1 MFGYMNPEVMMDIIK
16 KRNDSKFNK
25 DEFYS
30 YFNKKYLE
38 SIKDFLDNPKFSMK
52 YFMVMANIRETIF
65 EKCKNEYIEKYN
77 LSPDFFTR
85 NKITSFPVKN
95 NNDTRSDL

>member
-1 MFGYMNPEVMMDIIK
+1 MFGYMNPEVMMDILK

-52 YFMVMANIRETIF
+52 YFMVMANIRESIF

-85 NKITSFPVKN
+85 KKITSFPVES
-95 NNDTRSDL
+95 NNDTKNDL